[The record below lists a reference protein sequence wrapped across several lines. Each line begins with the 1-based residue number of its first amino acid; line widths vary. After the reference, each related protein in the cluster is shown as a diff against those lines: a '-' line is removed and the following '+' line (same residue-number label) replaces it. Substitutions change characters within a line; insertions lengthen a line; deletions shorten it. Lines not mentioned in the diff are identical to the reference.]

1 MQQRAQMPSA
11 RTGPQSRPRS
21 FATFAVGLGLL
32 QGLGACML
40 NDRLD
45 PALEVPKNYRTAH
58 LASEAAVPPLEWWRG
73 FRSAE
78 LADLMDQ
85 ALAANFD
92 IAAAVARIVQADAQA
107 RIAGAAL
114 LPSINATASAQ
125 RSKSSRAAFGGT
137 SGASGGGS
145 GGSGGSSAG
154 GAVGGGGAR
163 TLYTVALNAS
173 YQLDFWGRV
182 RALIRAADYS
192 ALASRFDREV
202 VALTTLVSVADTYFL
217 VLEGQDRL
225 RVARENLASSE
236 RILKLIQDRFNNGT
250 ASALEVAQQGS
261 LTAIVRASIPPLVE
275 QIQQNTATLAL
286 LVGRAPENLAVR
298 GGSLY
303 RLNIPRVSPGLP
315 SELLTQRPDI
325 REAELKLAS
334 ADANVYAARAAFL
347 PSIQL
352 TGQGGFESAALRT
365 LFGPSAVFYTL
376 AASLT
381 QPIFQ
386 GGLLLGQL
394 DLQKGAR
401 EELLQDYRKTVI
413 SAFTD
418 VERALVA
425 VQQTTRQEALQRQAV
440 AESRKAFELS
450 EERLRAGTID
460 LTTVLQAEQT
470 FFQQEDALAL
480 VRFARLQA
488 IVSLFQALGGG
499 WFLDREPIA
508 RPLDVGPNS
517 KS

>member
-1 MQQRAQMPSA
+1 MQPRAQMPSVQKSPSG
-11 RTGPQSRPRS
+11 RSRFP
-21 FATFAVGLGLL
+21 LGLVVGFGL
-32 QGLGACML
+32 VQTLGACVL
-40 NDRLD
+40 SDRLD
-45 PALEVPKNYRTAH
+45 PALEVPKHYRAPH
-58 LASEAAVPPLEWWRG
+58 LVSEAAVPPLEWWRG

-78 LADLMDQ
+78 LADLMEQ

-92 IAAAVARIVQADAQA
+92 IAGAVARIVQADAQA

-125 RSKSSRAAFGGT
+125 RSRASLAAFGGG
-137 SGASGGGS
+137 SGGGSSGGASGGG
-145 GGSGGSSAG
+145 
-154 GAVGGGGAR
+154 GASR
-163 TLYTVALNAS
+163 DRSLYTVALNAS

-192 ALASRFDREV
+192 SLASRFDREV
-202 VALTTLVSVADTYFL
+202 VALSTLVSVADTYFL

-250 ASALEVAQQGS
+250 ASALEVAQQAS
-261 LTAIVRASIPPLVE
+261 LTAIVRASIPPLIE
-275 QIQQNTATLAL
+275 QIEQNKATLAL

-298 GGSLY
+298 GGSMYGLG
-303 RLNIPRVSPGLP
+303 IPRVSPGLP
-315 SELLTQRPDI
+315 SELITQRPDI

-365 LFGPSAVFYTL
+365 LFGPGAVFYTV

-401 EELLQDYRKTVI
+401 EELLQDYRKAVI
-413 SAFTD
+413 SGFTD

-425 VQQTTRQEALQRQAV
+425 VQQTTRQEALQRRAV
-440 AESRKAFELS
+440 AEARRAFELS

-460 LTTVLQAEQT
+460 LTTVIQTEQT
-470 FFQQEDALAL
+470 LFQQQDALAQ

-488 IVSLFQALGGG
+488 IVALFQALGGG
-499 WFLDREPIA
+499 WFLDREPLA
-508 RPLDVGPNS
+508 QPAEFAPNS
-517 KS
+517 KT